1 MVETYYDVL
10 GVSRDASTDE
20 VRSAYRER
28 LKETHPD
35 VNDAADAGR
44 QTRRLIEAR
53 DVLTDPGERERYDEL
68 GHERYLED
76 GAGPTGPSGDGAG
89 ADSGTGSDGRG
100 RRGGASTGRHG
111 ASTGRRGATT
121 GRGGATASA
130 GASGGGRARAGAGR
144 SSRRAGTVSG
154 AATGTD
160 VDWTEWGETDRA
172 DRQTKNENDGSDEE
186 SWRSWDSDRSYAVN
200 DRDGGFLA
208 TGSLPESGTI
218 VTLLAI
224 FLLYPVLLW
233 GAMTPTFPVAV
244 NGLMILFAVLIVAF
258 LQSVPT
264 AAVSIFGFWSLTL
277 PVGLVGL
284 AGVDLVSLAG
294 LAVFVGVVL
303 PLGFS
308 ILVRSIVRF

>member
-20 VRSAYRER
+20 VRNAYREQ

-76 GAGPTGPSGDGAG
+76 GAGPPGPSGDGTG
-89 ADSGTGSDGRG
+89 ADSETGSDGRG
-100 RRGGASTGRHG
+100 RRGGA
-111 ASTGRRGATT
+111 TT
-121 GRGGATASA
+121 GRGGATTSP

-154 AATGTD
+154 AAGTD
-160 VDWTEWGETDRA
+160 VDWAEWGDTDRA
-172 DRQTKNENDGSDEE
+172 DRQSRNESDGSDEE

-208 TGSLPESGTI
+208 TGNLPESGTI

-233 GAMTPTFPVAV
+233 GAMTPAFPVAV
-244 NGLMILFAVLIVAF
+244 NGLMILFAVVIVAF

-264 AAVSIFGFWSLTL
+264 AAVSIFGFWSLAL

-308 ILVRSIVRF
+308 ILVRLIVRF